1 MVTGDA
7 IKVAEGPARRSRR
20 EAGMFKVSNDLELDT
35 RAHHL
40 SVRSPQSPWSID
52 SRVQFPRPGQW
63 NAQVGANY
71 DDGRLRGGVSGSFDS
86 SGRRQLDGTLG
97 IQTPDK
103 RLSLD
108 GIGGFRSAPGVEA
121 QPFGG
126 AKFDWTSR
134 NGRVNVGVQGDVQRD
149 PSGRLN
155 PSVGVGVKIKL
166 P

>member
-20 EAGMFKVSNDLELDT
+20 EASRFKVSNDLELDT

-40 SVRSPQSPWSID
+40 SVRSPQSPWSVD
-52 SRVQFPRPGQW
+52 GGLQFPRPGQW

-71 DDGRLRGGVSGSFDS
+71 DDGRLKGRLSGSLDS
-86 SGRRQLDGTLG
+86 SGGRQVGGSLGVQSPNKRISFEGFGGVRRD
-97 IQTPDK
+97 
-103 RLSLD
+103 
-108 GIGGFRSAPGVEA
+108 PGVGS

-134 NGRVNVGVQGDVQRD
+134 DGRVNVGVQGDVQRD